1 MIRID
6 LLQRRQ
12 LRLQTR
18 LTGIVG
24 GVLVVGLVLV
34 GLHWVNQRYPFY
46 RLIRGPET
54 KVVETDAG
62 RVEMRVDEVGEAP
75 EEVGVPEV
83 VSEEAGVWEDV
94 PEEAGVWED
103 APEEAGIPEAIPE
116 ETVVREDVP
125 EVAGVPED
133 ASEQV
138 AVPEEVPEEVAE
150 PVLAVPATAVPE
162 PSASADAGRQLPQWS
177 SACAQALRLYERI
190 PSSIHFTGLTSNAS
204 GEYTLEGLSPSSEAA
219 MEVFLDTLRRRSRVS
234 LSLWRGGKMQTK
246 RLYKFTFQ
254 GQLTEF
260 DTAPLEPLSAPE
272 ARALFRQVVVWGRQ
286 SGLDSVVVEAPIQVR
301 LRPALVQHRQKMW
314 AVGSYREIR
323 LFVERLKQVQGR
335 ATLEELVVIPI
346 YQRDEHWQKAHFYT
360 VVDVLAQTAE
370 GRP

>member
-1 MIRID
+1 M
-6 LLQRRQ
+6 
-12 LRLQTR
+12 
-18 LTGIVG
+18 
-24 GVLVVGLVLV
+24 
-34 GLHWVNQRYPFY
+34 
-46 RLIRGPET
+46 
-54 KVVETDAG
+54 VEPALA
-62 RVEMRVDEVGEAP
+62 AP
-75 EEVGVPEV
+75 T
-83 VSEEAGVWEDV
+83 A
-94 PEEAGVWED
+94 
-103 APEEAGIPEAIPE
+103 
-116 ETVVREDVP
+116 
-125 EVAGVPED
+125 
-133 ASEQV
+133 
-138 AVPEEVPEEVAE
+138 AVPGP
-150 PVLAVPATAVPE
+150 
-162 PSASADAGRQLPQWS
+162 PSSADAGRRQPPQWS
-177 SACAQALRLYERI
+177 SACAQTLRLYERI
-190 PSSIHFTGLTSNAS
+190 PSSIHFTGLTSKAS
-204 GEYTLEGLSPSSEAA
+204 GEYTIEGLSPSSEAA
-219 MEVFLDTLRRRSRVS
+219 MEVFLDTLRHLSRVS